1 MGPGSLLMAGAG
13 ALTKKK
19 VAKMSMSEKKDGQ
32 NVNDKCLSGRF
43 LYKMEGDKT
52 RGLLSK

>member
-32 NVNDKCLSGRF
+32 NVNDKCLSGQF
-43 LYKMEGDKT
+43 LYKMEG
-52 RGLLSK
+52 